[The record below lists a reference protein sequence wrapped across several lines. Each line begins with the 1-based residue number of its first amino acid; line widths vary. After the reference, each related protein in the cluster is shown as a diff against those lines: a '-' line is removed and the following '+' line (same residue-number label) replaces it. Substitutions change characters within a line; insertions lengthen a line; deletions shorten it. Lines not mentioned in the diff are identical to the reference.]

1 MDYRKFCIDIF
12 GTDDCE
18 QLRQIAKRAEAYSIL
33 FEKEEI
39 VNKRHAGRKPKIKEE
54 DVRAM
59 RDMYESGAGV
69 GQIAQYFHVS
79 RPTVYK
85 YIGAKKRWEED
96 NFIKMR
102 MDFMYDDELCSVIDV
117 DFRNQKVYVE
127 NKTDEIILTAF
138 GVNKNPDWET
148 FNEFLESRCVPRTRC
163 QIKEIL
169 RENGMDFYEPLQII
183 EKTQGRMAEDHHW
196 IRIHYK
202 GEKEGELWNM

>member
-1 MDYRKFCIDIF
+1 MDYRELCMDIF
-12 GTDDCE
+12 GTADPE
-18 QLRQIAKRAEAYSIL
+18 QLNRIAKRAEAYERL
-33 FEKEEI
+33 YEKQKI
-39 VNKRHAGRKPKIKEE
+39 ANSRHAGRKPKVKEDE
-54 DVRAM
+54 AKVMWA
-59 RDMYESGAGV
+59 MYESGAGI
-69 GQIAQYFHVS
+69 GQIAQHFHVS

-85 YIGAKKRWEED
+85 YISAKRRWEED
-96 NFIKMR
+96 DFVKIR

-148 FNEFLESRCVPRTRC
+148 FNEFLESRCIPRTRC

-169 RENGMDFYEPLQII
+169 RENDMDFYEPLQII

-202 GEKEGELWNM
+202 DEKEGEM